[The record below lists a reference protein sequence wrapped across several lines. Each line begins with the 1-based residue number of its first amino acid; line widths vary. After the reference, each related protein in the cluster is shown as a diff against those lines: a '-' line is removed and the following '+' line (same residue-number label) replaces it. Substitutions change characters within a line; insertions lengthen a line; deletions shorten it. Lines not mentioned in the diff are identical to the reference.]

1 MMNSKNRRL
10 RRSKKSRAI
19 IAKIGLIRLSVHK
32 SNSHIYAQL
41 IDDKNNI
48 VVTSASTLESEVR
61 NEISSGGNTIAA
73 AVIGKRIADKGIKL
87 GIAAIAFDR
96 SGYKYHGRIKAL
108 AEAARENGLSF

>member
-1 MMNSKNRRL
+1 MNSKNRRL

-48 VVTSASTLESEVR
+48 VVQDSES
-61 NEISSGGNTIAA
+61 
-73 AVIGKRIADKGIKL
+73 KL
-87 GIAAIAFDR
+87 GVYNHNYHQYCTSDTGHAI
-96 SGYKYHGRIKAL
+96 I
-108 AEAARENGLSF
+108 